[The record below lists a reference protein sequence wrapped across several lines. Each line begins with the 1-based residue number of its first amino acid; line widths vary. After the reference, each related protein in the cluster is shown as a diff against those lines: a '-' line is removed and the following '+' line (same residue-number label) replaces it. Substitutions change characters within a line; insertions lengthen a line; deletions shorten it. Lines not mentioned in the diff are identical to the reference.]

1 MTGSAAG
8 KVGLPAFL
16 RTWKGGGEDGLKENK
31 YLWLTFCGKYN
42 KIRKERT
49 IVRKEENGLWQM

>member
-1 MTGSAAG
+1 M
-8 KVGLPAFL
+8 GLPAFL
-16 RTWKGGGEDGLKENK
+16 RTWKGGGENGLKEKK